1 MKKKHA
7 ILPLL
12 VMTILSS
19 CQNYGQEITGDKTRI
34 NELEK
39 DISWKMNY
47 IKSYEVNVIADVDKI
62 YGGTHSVYNT
72 EVTCRFDGKGNFL
85 ILASQEYNKVKTER
99 TCYAVYD
106 PKYDIVV
113 YEESRN
119 LESGAHETKVYSR
132 NSDYNLEPQ
141 YLLPSV
147 LSESLREYN
156 SIRDPS
162 RYVDM
167 FVDYHPDPTKYY
179 SKGSGSLTIEM
190 SRTEYKGSPDTNF
203 YCRMTY
209 DNNLLSYAKIKKEG
223 WHVGTSTTNGE
234 YEINFK
240 QLDDFSVTLPDD
252 WEDRIN
258 SSIPLKG

>member
-12 VMTILSS
+12 AMTVLSS

-47 IKSYEVNVIADVDKI
+47 IKSYEVHVVADVTKTEYGIDSKYNSDLI
-62 YGGTHSVYNT
+62 YRV
-72 EVTCRFDGKGNFL
+72 DGKGNFFVTVSL
-85 ILASQEYNKVKTER
+85 EANKVKTEH

-106 PKYDIVV
+106 PKYEIVI

-119 LESGAHETKVYSR
+119 LESGAHEMKVYSR
-132 NSDYNLEPQ
+132 DGDLIMRPQ
-141 YLLPSV
+141 SILPSI
-147 LSESLREYN
+147 LSEPLGEYE
-156 SIRDPS
+156 SVRDPS
-162 RYVDM
+162 VYVNM

-252 WEDRIN
+252 WEERIKE
-258 SSIPLKG
+258 SSSVA

>member
-12 VMTILSS
+12 AMTVLTS

-47 IKSYEVNVIADVDKI
+47 IKSYEVHVVADVTKTEYGTVEDYHSDLI
-62 YGGTHSVYNT
+62 YRV
-72 EVTCRFDGKGNFL
+72 DGKGNYFVS
-85 ILASQEYNKVKTER
+85 ASLEYNEVKTER
-99 TCYAVYD
+99 VYYVVND
-106 PKYDIVV
+106 SKYDRVV
-113 YEESRN
+113 YEDYRVI
-119 LESGAHETKVYSR
+119 GKRTHEIKVRAVTYEVTP
-132 NSDYNLEPQ
+132 LF
-141 YLLPSV
+141 LLPSY
-147 LSESLREYN
+147 LSSSLREYE
-156 SIRDPS
+156 SVRDPS
-162 RYVDM
+162 LYVDRL
-167 FVDYHPDPTKYY
+167 VDYHPDPTKYY
-179 SKGSGSLTIEM
+179 SKGDGNFTIEM
-190 SRTEYKGSPDTNF
+190 SRTEYKGSPDTTF

-252 WEDRIN
+252 WEERIKE
-258 SSIPLKG
+258 SSSAS